1 MERDDPRNTLGFDM
15 KLPACRQ
22 NAGELH
28 NLTIRRGTLTEEDRF
43 AINDHMVQTLTML
56 NQLPWPRHLAR
67 VPDIAS
73 NHHERMDGTGYPR
86 RIPGEKLQLTERVM
100 ALVDV
105 FEALT
110 AADRPYKPAKTLSE
124 SLRIMAF
131 MCKDGHLDT
140 QLYLYFLRSP
150 VWMDYARDF
159 MKAEQFDTVDIEAL
173 ARIAAG
179 A

>member
-22 NAGELH
+22 NAGDLH
-28 NLTIRRGTLTEEDRF
+28 NLSIRRGPLTEEDRF
-43 AINDHMVQTLTML
+43 AINDHMVQPLTML
-56 NQLPWPRHLAR
+56 NQLPWPPHLAR

-73 NHHERMDGTGYPR
+73 NHHEKMDGTGYPR
-86 RIPGEKLQLTERVM
+86 RIPGARLQLTERIM

-110 AADRPYKPAKTLSE
+110 AADRPYKPPKTLSE

-131 MCKDGHLDT
+131 MCRDGHLDP
-140 QLYLYFLRSP
+140 QLYLYFLHSP
-150 VWMDYARDF
+150 VWLAYARDF
-159 MKAEQFDTVDIEAL
+159 MNTAQIDAVDTDAL
-173 ARIAAG
+173 ARIAPG
-179 A
+179 E